1 MKDTTELKR
10 QILEHLRPEYSIA
23 IMSHVEPDGDGFAA
37 CIALQ
42 KYFRAR
48 GFESEIVIDPD
59 SHLERF
65 SFIMNDVVLR
75 EYVPGLK
82 YDLVFVLDCNSYIRI
97 AEREQ
102 LVRSAKHGIL
112 IDHHVPENG
121 VIKTDFSFVDTS
133 AVSVG
138 AILWKAIGAEILQLS
153 PEQRIPIAESLY
165 VTILNDTNNFVNA
178 NTSAEV
184 FAISSELTECGISP
198 SQLYKAYFLNH
209 EPLELRYIGEVLS
222 TIELHGDDRILW
234 MNSSLDMQR
243 RNDLTADSIMNITR
257 WVQGVRGVLAIAYL
271 REEISGTYKLS
282 LRSPVLDVNAVA
294 SSFGGG
300 GHRSASGATI
310 HGELHQIK
318 AELLAKLGAALAS
331 YTEDA

>member
-37 CIALQ
+37 SIALQ

-184 FAISSELTECGISP
+184 FAISSELIECGISP

-257 WVQGVRGVLAIAYL
+257 WVEGV
-271 REEISGTYKLS
+271 S
-282 LRSPVLDVNAVA
+282 
-294 SSFGGG
+294 
-300 GHRSASGATI
+300 
-310 HGELHQIK
+310 
-318 AELLAKLGAALAS
+318 
-331 YTEDA
+331 